1 MRDALDGQFL
11 EAAGFAE
18 FLDEGF
24 GLHDQILASFPCN
37 CNKGRGSRIGMVVQG
52 DTQRVKEGRER

>member
-24 GLHDQILASFPCN
+24 GLVSRLAQ
-37 CNKGRGSRIGMVVQG
+37 SR
-52 DTQRVKEGRER
+52 